1 MSPAI
6 FELATIILMAA
17 GLSMV
22 ARFLRQPIVL
32 AYLATGILIGTF
44 SFFNIINLDAF
55 RLFSDLGIMF
65 LLFLVGLEMNITS
78 IKLSGKTSLIVGL
91 GQIIFTFGIGFFI
104 AVLFNFN
111 YLQSAY
117 IAITLTFSSTII
129 IVKLLSE
136 KNDLNSLYG
145 RISIGFLLVQDFVA
159 IIILLV
165 LAGLEIGNGIIW
177 TDIALTILKGMLLFI
192 FMFWIGRVIL
202 PKIFDKIARSQ
213 ELLFLMTLAWVFLLV
228 SLVHK
233 IGFSI
238 EIGGFLA
245 GIALAN
251 SSENFQIASRIKPLR
266 DFFILLFFIIL
277 GSSIVLTHFNGLTMS
292 VIVFSLFV
300 LIGNPL
306 IVLVIMGIMGYRKRT
321 SFLAGV
327 TVAQISEFS
336 LILAALGLKL
346 GHINESIVVLITA
359 VGIITIT
366 LSTYMITYANN
377 IFNFISPVLSIFER
391 KKTKEY
397 HAPNKEFNKPVVLI
411 GYHRTGQSM
420 VKKMD
425 RNDFLVI
432 DLDPDIIQ
440 MLDEQGID
448 NLLGDI
454 SDEEIF
460 EKANIAK
467 AALVVST
474 SPNLED
480 NIGLLHRIKL
490 LKNKPKVIARAQN
503 MRESKALY
511 DAGAYYVL
519 LPEIV
524 SGHYLRKIVKKE
536 LNKK

>member
-1 MSPAI
+1 MSPFI
-6 FELATIILMAA
+6 FELATVILVAA
-17 GLSMV
+17 CLSML
-22 ARFLRQPIVL
+22 ARFFRQPLIL
-32 AYLATGILIGTF
+32 AYLATGILIGSF
-44 SFFNIINLDAF
+44 SFFNIINLDIF
-55 RLFSDLGIMF
+55 YIFSDLGIMF

-104 AVLFNFN
+104 ATLFNFN
-111 YLQSAY
+111 YLQAAY
-117 IAITLTFSSTII
+117 IAIALTFSSTII

-145 RISIGFLLVQDFVA
+145 RISIGFLLVQDFIA

-165 LAGLEIGNGIIW
+165 LAGIELGNGIVW
-177 TDIALTILKGMLLFI
+177 ADILFTILKGIALFI

-228 SLVHK
+228 SFMHK

-251 SSENFQIASRIKPLR
+251 SSENFQIASRIKHLR
-266 DFFILLFFIIL
+266 DFFILLFFVVL
-277 GSSIVLTHFNGLTMS
+277 GSSIIFTSFNGLTTPI
-292 VIVFSLFV
+292 IVFSLFV

-306 IVLVIMGIMGYRKRT
+306 IVLAIMGIMGYRKKT

-336 LILAALGLKL
+336 LILVALGLKL
-346 GHINESIVVLITA
+346 GHINEGVVVLVTA
-359 VGIITIT
+359 VGVITIT
-366 LSTYMITYANN
+366 LSTYMITYANH

-397 HAPNKEFNKPVVLI
+397 HAPVKKFKKPVVLI

-420 VKKMD
+420 AKKMD
-425 RNDFLVI
+425 KKDFLVI
-432 DLDPDIIQ
+432 DIDPDIIQ

-460 EKANIAK
+460 EKANIAS
-467 AALVVST
+467 ALLVVST
-474 SPNLED
+474 NPNLED
-480 NIGLLHRIKL
+480 NLTLISRIKS
-490 LKNKPKVIARAQN
+490 LKNKPKVIVRAQN
-503 MRESKALY
+503 NRESKALY
-511 DAGAYYVL
+511 EAGAYYVL
-519 LPEIV
+519 LPETV
-524 SGHYLRKIVKKE
+524 SGHYLRKIVRKE
-536 LNKK
+536 LRN

>member
-1 MSPAI
+1 MSPSI
-6 FELATIILMAA
+6 FELATVILVAA
-17 GLSMV
+17 CLSML
-22 ARFLRQPIVL
+22 ARFFRQPLIL
-32 AYLATGILIGTF
+32 AYLATGILIGSF
-44 SFFNIINLDAF
+44 SFFNIINLDIF
-55 RLFSDLGIMF
+55 YIFSDLGIMF

-104 AVLFNFN
+104 ATLFNFN
-111 YLQSAY
+111 YLQAAY
-117 IAITLTFSSTII
+117 IAIALTFSSTII

-145 RISIGFLLVQDFVA
+145 RISIGFLLVQDFIA

-165 LAGLEIGNGIIW
+165 LAGIELGNGIVW
-177 TDIALTILKGMLLFI
+177 ADILFTILKGIALFI

-228 SLVHK
+228 SFMHK

-266 DFFILLFFIIL
+266 DFFILLFFVVL
-277 GSSIVLTHFNGLTMS
+277 GSSIIFTSFNGLTTPI
-292 VIVFSLFV
+292 IVFSLFV

-306 IVLVIMGIMGYRKRT
+306 IVLAIMGIMGYRKKT

-336 LILAALGLKL
+336 LILVALGLKL
-346 GHINESIVVLITA
+346 GHINEGVVVLVTA
-359 VGIITIT
+359 VGVITIT
-366 LSTYMITYANN
+366 LSTYMITYANH
-377 IFNFISPVLSIFER
+377 IFNFISPILSIFER

-397 HAPNKEFNKPVVLI
+397 HAPVKKFKKPVVLI

-420 VKKMD
+420 AKKMD
-425 RNDFLVI
+425 KKDFLVI
-432 DLDPDIIQ
+432 DIDPDIIQ

-460 EKANIAK
+460 EKANIAS
-467 AALVVST
+467 ALLVVST
-474 SPNLED
+474 NPNLED
-480 NIGLLHRIKL
+480 NLTLISRIKS
-490 LKNKPKVIARAQN
+490 LKNKPKVIVRAQN
-503 MRESKALY
+503 NRESKALY
-511 DAGAYYVL
+511 EAGAYYVL
-519 LPEIV
+519 LPETV
-524 SGHYLRKIVKKE
+524 SGHYLRKIVRKE
-536 LNKK
+536 LRN

>member
-1 MSPAI
+1 MSPFI
-6 FELATIILMAA
+6 FELATVILVAA
-17 GLSMV
+17 CLSML
-22 ARFLRQPIVL
+22 ARFFRQPLIL
-32 AYLATGILIGTF
+32 AYLATGILIGSF
-44 SFFNIINLDAF
+44 SFFNIINLDIF
-55 RLFSDLGIMF
+55 YIFSDLGIMF
-65 LLFLVGLEMNITS
+65 LLFLIGLEMNITS

-104 AVLFNFN
+104 ATLFNFN
-111 YLQSAY
+111 YLQAAY
-117 IAITLTFSSTII
+117 IAIALTFSSTII

-145 RISIGFLLVQDFVA
+145 RISIGFLLVQDFIA

-165 LAGLEIGNGIIW
+165 LAGIELGNGIVW
-177 TDIALTILKGMLLFI
+177 ADILFTILKGIALFI

-228 SLVHK
+228 SFMHK

-266 DFFILLFFIIL
+266 DFFILLFFVVL
-277 GSSIVLTHFNGLTMS
+277 GSSIIFTSFNGLTTP
-292 VIVFSLFV
+292 IIIFSLFV

-306 IVLVIMGIMGYRKRT
+306 IVLAIMGIMGYRKKT

-336 LILAALGLKL
+336 LILVALGLKL
-346 GHINESIVVLITA
+346 GHINEGVVVLVTA
-359 VGIITIT
+359 VGVITIT
-366 LSTYMITYANN
+366 LSTYMITYANH

-397 HAPNKEFNKPVVLI
+397 HAPVKKFKKPVVLI

-420 VKKMD
+420 AKKMD
-425 RNDFLVI
+425 KKDFLVI
-432 DLDPDIIQ
+432 DIDPDIIQ

-460 EKANIAK
+460 EKANIAS
-467 AALVVST
+467 ALLVVST
-474 SPNLED
+474 NPNLED
-480 NIGLLHRIKL
+480 NLTLISRIKS
-490 LKNKPKVIARAQN
+490 LKNKPKVIVRAQN
-503 MRESKALY
+503 NRESKALY
-511 DAGAYYVL
+511 EAGAYYVL
-519 LPEIV
+519 LPETV
-524 SGHYLRKIVKKE
+524 SGHYLRKIVRKE
-536 LNKK
+536 LRN

>member
-1 MSPAI
+1 MSPFI
-6 FELATIILMAA
+6 FELATVILVAA
-17 GLSMV
+17 CLSML
-22 ARFLRQPIVL
+22 ARFFRQPLIL
-32 AYLATGILIGTF
+32 AYLATGILIGSF
-44 SFFNIINLDAF
+44 SFFNIINLDIF
-55 RLFSDLGIMF
+55 YIFSDLGIMF
-65 LLFLVGLEMNITS
+65 LLFLIGLEMNITS

-104 AVLFNFN
+104 ATLFNFN
-111 YLQSAY
+111 YLQAAY
-117 IAITLTFSSTII
+117 IAIALTFSSTII

-145 RISIGFLLVQDFVA
+145 RISIGFLLVQDFIA

-165 LAGLEIGNGIIW
+165 LAGIELGNGIVW
-177 TDIALTILKGMLLFI
+177 ADILFTILKGIALFI

-228 SLVHK
+228 SFMHK

-266 DFFILLFFIIL
+266 DFFILLFFVVL
-277 GSSIVLTHFNGLTMS
+277 GSSIIFTSFNGLTTPI
-292 VIVFSLFV
+292 IVFSLFV

-306 IVLVIMGIMGYRKRT
+306 IVLAIMGIMGYRKKT

-336 LILAALGLKL
+336 LILVALGLKL
-346 GHINESIVVLITA
+346 GHINEGVVVLVTA
-359 VGIITIT
+359 VGVITIT
-366 LSTYMITYANN
+366 LSTYMITYANH

-397 HAPNKEFNKPVVLI
+397 HAPVKKFKKPVVLI

-420 VKKMD
+420 AKKMD
-425 RNDFLVI
+425 KKDFLVI
-432 DLDPDIIQ
+432 DIDPDIIQ

-460 EKANIAK
+460 EKANIAS
-467 AALVVST
+467 ALLVVST
-474 SPNLED
+474 NPNLED
-480 NIGLLHRIKL
+480 NLTLISRIKS
-490 LKNKPKVIARAQN
+490 LKNKPKVIVRAQN
-503 MRESKALY
+503 NRESKALY
-511 DAGAYYVL
+511 EAGAYYVL
-519 LPEIV
+519 LPETV
-524 SGHYLRKIVKKE
+524 SGHYLRKIVRKE
-536 LNKK
+536 LRN